1 MTATATATAT
11 ATVKPAQIWAAL
23 AQCAPKAFKSAF
35 IENAEALS
43 ASYTGPKQLK
53 NALERVQAEYGL
65 KPVFGRMLKSCAR
78 DGATVE
84 GVFMEAV
91 ASMLDAPK
99 PKAPKAEASASAVLE
114 ASASAVL
121 EALASGTLPDALRLR
136 LLEAL
141 ASKPE
146 EALI

>member
-1 MTATATATAT
+1 MTATTATATATAT
-11 ATVKPAQIWAAL
+11 KPTQVWTTL
-23 AQCAPKAFKSAF
+23 AQCAPKAFKTAF
-35 IENAEALS
+35 VENAEAL
-43 ASYTGPKQLK
+43 ARAYTGPRQLE
-53 NALERVQAEYGL
+53 NALKRVQAEYGL
-65 KPVFGRMLKSCAR
+65 RPVFGKMLKACAR

-84 GVFMEAV
+84 GVFSEAV

-99 PKAPKAEASASAVLE
+99 PKTPKAEASASAVLE
-114 ASASAVL
+114 ASAFAVL
-121 EALASGTLPDALRLR
+121 EALASGTLPEALHLR